1 MSQTEHDSDAEQ
13 SERPHV
19 LDTEAVIEHVQQT
32 DDVVM
37 CQPPAPGATRY
48 LWGTQDGGLY
58 LMHCGKCNYA
68 GNDAARRFEQMQ
80 DGRTEMRWRDSSRK
94 HVMSNYDDQMREAEA

>member
-1 MSQTEHDSDAEQ
+1 MKT
-13 SERPHV
+13 
-19 LDTEAVIEHVQQT
+19 TEAEDNDRPNPLNVEAVVEHVQET

-48 LWGTQDGGLY
+48 LWSPGGDALY

-68 GNDAARRFEQMQ
+68 GEDALRRYKSMMN
-80 DGRTEMRWRDSSRK
+80 GRVEMRWRDSSRE
-94 HVMSNYDDQMREAEA
+94 HVMNDAGDMRVKEA